1 MYSVISEEFGVSWR
15 FEMKHNLTEYN
26 LKVPVF
32 YNPTL
37 RNQKIEIIS
46 YSLTIVNT
54 NIPIDHII
62 HFNSFIWNINSIH
75 FVSMFVQRY
84 SIIIVN
90 AM

>member
-26 LKVPVF
+26 LKVPV
-32 YNPTL
+32 L
-37 RNQKIEIIS
+37 NQKIEIIS

>member
-26 LKVPVF
+26 LKV
-32 YNPTL
+32 L